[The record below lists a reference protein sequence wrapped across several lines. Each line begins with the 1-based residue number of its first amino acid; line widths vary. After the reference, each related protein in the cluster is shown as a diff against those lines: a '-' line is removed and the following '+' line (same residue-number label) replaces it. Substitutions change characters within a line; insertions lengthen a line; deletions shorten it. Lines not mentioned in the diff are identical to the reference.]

1 MKAFPLVCLG
11 ASAGGLDAYVRLL
24 GNVPAET
31 ALALVAVNHAKR
43 YPQMLP
49 GILSRYTRMPIH
61 IITDGM
67 KISPGNVYI
76 IPSNCDLGLAG
87 SKFVLSPLSKHFGW
101 PRVITIFLQSLAR
114 EWRRQAI
121 AVILSGLGA
130 DGTQGLPSIKA
141 ADGVTFAQSPASARY
156 AFMPKAA
163 IDSGCVD
170 FVLPPEEIAHEL
182 VRIAV
187 VYQNRTATRPTT
199 ADSKSALLVPSILT
213 VV

>member
-11 ASAGGLDAYVRLL
+11 ASAGGLDAYIRLL
-24 GNVPAET
+24 GNLPADT
-31 ALALVAVNHAKR
+31 ALAAVAVNHSKR
-43 YPQMLP
+43 HPQMLP
-49 GILSRYTRMPIH
+49 EILSCYTNMPIH

-67 KISPGNVYI
+67 KVSPGNVYV
-76 IPSNCDLGLAG
+76 IPSNCDLRLAG

-121 AVILSGLGA
+121 AVILSGLGV
-130 DGTQGLPSIKA
+130 DGAQGLPSIKA
-141 ADGVTFAQSPASARY
+141 AGGVTFAQSPASARY

-170 FVLPPEEIAHEL
+170 FVLPPEGIAREL
-182 VRIAV
+182 EGIAAKIRPVHARPRILE
-187 VYQNRTATRPTT
+187 P
-199 ADSKSALLVPSILT
+199 IG
-213 VV
+213 

>member
-1 MKAFPLVCLG
+1 MKAFPLVCRG

-24 GNVPAET
+24 GNLPTDA
-31 ALALVAVNHAKR
+31 ALAVVAVTHTRR

-49 GILSRYTRMPIH
+49 EILSQYTNMPIH

-67 KISPGNVYI
+67 KVSPGNVYV
-76 IPSNCDLGLAG
+76 IPSNRDLGLAG

-101 PRVITIFLQSLAR
+101 PRVITNFLQSLAR
-114 EWRRQAI
+114 EWKRQAI
-121 AVILSGLGA
+121 AVILSGLGV

-141 ADGVTFAQSPASARY
+141 AGGVTFAQSPASARY

-199 ADSKSALLVPSILT
+199 ADSKSALLVPSILAA
-213 VV
+213 V